1 MGRAKYVVE
10 LAEEERV
17 RLRSLL
23 RGGKASVRMVTR
35 ARVLL
40 KADEGYTDG
49 AIAAALEVATA
60 TVGRIRKR
68 LVEEGLEHALREQ
81 PRPGQRRKLSGK
93 QEAHVIAVAC
103 STPPEAT
110 ATVGRIRKRLVEEG
124 LEHALREQPR
134 PGQRRKL
141 SGKQEAHVIAVACS
155 TPPEG
160 RGRWTLR
167 LLAGKVV
174 ELGFAPSIS
183 PETVRQMLK
192 KTS

>member
-60 TVGRIRKR
+60 TLWAGFRNGALLKR
-68 LVEEGLEHALREQ
+68 DWSM
-81 PRPGQRRKLSGK
+81 P
-93 QEAHVIAVAC
+93 
-103 STPPEAT
+103 
-110 ATVGRIRKRLVEEG
+110 
-124 LEHALREQPR
+124 
-134 PGQRRKL
+134 
-141 SGKQEAHVIAVACS
+141 
-155 TPPEG
+155 
-160 RGRWTLR
+160 
-167 LLAGKVV
+167 
-174 ELGFAPSIS
+174 
-183 PETVRQMLK
+183 
-192 KTS
+192 

>member
-23 RGGKASVRMVTR
+23 RGGKTSVRMVTR

-81 PRPGQRRKLSGK
+81 PRPG
-93 QEAHVIAVAC
+93 
-103 STPPEAT
+103 T
-110 ATVGRIRKRLVEEG
+110 AT
-124 LEHALREQPR
+124 
-134 PGQRRKL
+134 
-141 SGKQEAHVIAVACS
+141 EAQWEA
-155 TPPEG
+155 
-160 RGRWTLR
+160 R
-167 LLAGKVV
+167 
-174 ELGFAPSIS
+174 S
-183 PETVRQMLK
+183 PCDHGGMQYPA
-192 KTS
+192 

>member
-68 LVEEGLEHALREQ
+68 LVEEGLEHALPNRLGN
-81 PRPGQRRKLSGK
+81 PRHLHP
-93 QEAHVIAVAC
+93 C
-103 STPPEAT
+103 SAT
-110 ATVGRIRKRLVEEG
+110 YSMAFSTCRLDS
-124 LEHALREQPR
+124 LTLPR
-134 PGQRRKL
+134 
-141 SGKQEAHVIAVACS
+141 
-155 TPPEG
+155 
-160 RGRWTLR
+160 
-167 LLAGKVV
+167 
-174 ELGFAPSIS
+174 
-183 PETVRQMLK
+183 
-192 KTS
+192 

>member
-40 KADEGYTDG
+40 KYTDG

-81 PRPGQRRKLSGK
+81 PRPGQR
-93 QEAHVIAVAC
+93 Q
-103 STPPEAT
+103 
-110 ATVGRIRKRLVEEG
+110 
-124 LEHALREQPR
+124 
-134 PGQRRKL
+134 KL

>member
-103 STPPEAT
+103 STPPEGRRALD
-110 ATVGRIRKRLVEEG
+110 AAPLSRESSGVG
-124 LEHALREQPR
+124 LR
-134 PGQRRKL
+134 
-141 SGKQEAHVIAVACS
+141 
-155 TPPEG
+155 
-160 RGRWTLR
+160 
-167 LLAGKVV
+167 
-174 ELGFAPSIS
+174 PSIS

>member
-1 MGRAKYVVE
+1 M
-10 LAEEERV
+10 
-17 RLRSLL
+17 
-23 RGGKASVRMVTR
+23 
-35 ARVLL
+35 
-40 KADEGYTDG
+40 G
-49 AIAAALEVATA
+49 AIAAALEV
-60 TVGRIRKR
+60 
-68 LVEEGLEHALREQ
+68 
-81 PRPGQRRKLSGK
+81 
-93 QEAHVIAVAC
+93 
-103 STPPEAT
+103 AT

>member
-68 LVEEGLEHALREQ
+68 LVEEGLEHALSCGNSRD
-81 PRPGQRRKLSGK
+81 RDSDGS
-93 QEAHVIAVAC
+93 
-103 STPPEAT
+103 S
-110 ATVGRIRKRLVEEG
+110 VG
-124 LEHALREQPR
+124 
-134 PGQRRKL
+134 
-141 SGKQEAHVIAVACS
+141 S
-155 TPPEG
+155 
-160 RGRWTLR
+160 
-167 LLAGKVV
+167 
-174 ELGFAPSIS
+174 
-183 PETVRQMLK
+183 K
-192 KTS
+192 KPM

>member
-68 LVEEGLEHALREQ
+68 LVEGTGACPEGTAET
-81 PRPGQRRKLSGK
+81 G
-93 QEAHVIAVAC
+93 
-103 STPPEAT
+103 T
-110 ATVGRIRKRLVEEG
+110 AT
-124 LEHALREQPR
+124 
-134 PGQRRKL
+134 
-141 SGKQEAHVIAVACS
+141 EAQWEARSPCD
-155 TPPEG
+155 
-160 RGRWTLR
+160 RGGMQYP
-167 LLAGKVV
+167 A
-174 ELGFAPSIS
+174 
-183 PETVRQMLK
+183 
-192 KTS
+192 

>member
-103 STPPEAT
+103 STPPE
-110 ATVGRIRKRLVEEG
+110 
-124 LEHALREQPR
+124 
-134 PGQRRKL
+134 
-141 SGKQEAHVIAVACS
+141 
-155 TPPEG
+155 G

-192 KTS
+192 KRAEALATGGVVHSSGERRVCSGHGGCLGPA

>member
-103 STPPEAT
+103 STPPE
-110 ATVGRIRKRLVEEG
+110 GRE
-124 LEHALREQPR
+124 
-134 PGQRRKL
+134 
-141 SGKQEAHVIAVACS
+141 
-155 TPPEG
+155 
-160 RGRWTLR
+160 RWTLR

>member
-93 QEAHVIAVAC
+93 QEAPCDRGGMQYPAW
-103 STPPEAT
+103 
-110 ATVGRIRKRLVEEG
+110 LVWMVKELEG
-124 LEHALREQPR
+124 GFGHPDMD
-134 PGQRRKL
+134 
-141 SGKQEAHVIAVACS
+141 
-155 TPPEG
+155 EG
-160 RGRWTLR
+160 RSMSWSWPRRSGCGCGPCCGVAKLP
-167 LLAGKVV
+167 
-174 ELGFAPSIS
+174 FAW
-183 PETVRQMLK
+183 
-192 KTS
+192 

>member
-23 RGGKASVRMVTR
+23 RGGKASVCMVTR

-81 PRPGQRRKLSGK
+81 PRPGQRRKLSRVDGPT
-93 QEAHVIAVAC
+93 
-103 STPPEAT
+103 S
-110 ATVGRIRKRLVEEG
+110 GRRARLVVQ
-124 LEHALREQPR
+124 H
-134 PGQRRKL
+134 
-141 SGKQEAHVIAVACS
+141 H
-155 TPPEG
+155 
-160 RGRWTLR
+160 
-167 LLAGKVV
+167 
-174 ELGFAPSIS
+174 
-183 PETVRQMLK
+183 
-192 KTS
+192 

>member
-68 LVEEGLEHALREQ
+68 LVEEGLEHAHE
-81 PRPGQRRKLSGK
+81 GTAETG
-93 QEAHVIAVAC
+93 
-103 STPPEAT
+103 T
-110 ATVGRIRKRLVEEG
+110 AT
-124 LEHALREQPR
+124 
-134 PGQRRKL
+134 
-141 SGKQEAHVIAVACS
+141 EAQWEARSPCD
-155 TPPEG
+155 
-160 RGRWTLR
+160 RGGMQYP
-167 LLAGKVV
+167 A
-174 ELGFAPSIS
+174 
-183 PETVRQMLK
+183 
-192 KTS
+192 

>member
-103 STPPEAT
+103 STPPE
-110 ATVGRIRKRLVEEG
+110 G
-124 LEHALREQPR
+124 
-134 PGQRRKL
+134 
-141 SGKQEAHVIAVACS
+141 
-155 TPPEG
+155 
-160 RGRWTLR
+160 TLR

-174 ELGFAPSIS
+174 ELGFPSRRRRSDLLVATGGFIPAVS
-183 PETVRQMLK
+183 AEFVAAMEDVLDLYEEP
-192 KTS
+192 